1 FDAILFFRYSP
12 LNMRFP
18 HFIVPLFVGFSLSA
32 PVDAT
37 AIFAHGVS
45 KDQGWY
51 DSNKTGIDDTGL
63 CWAAA
68 ASNVL
73 QWWQDQGTYIP
84 NGTPNGTVKGKPHQ
98 TVIFDSFKENWKNV
112 GNGAEN
118 GFRWYLG
125 GNPLNPNLVDNAL
138 KNKDSGKYWEQYI
151 NSIGYNTSTW
161 YQDFP
166 AVTMGYSF
174 DPNFDFAA
182 TFVPTMINLFNSGA
196 GITLGLAPTFPAAGH
211 EITLWG
217 LTYDENNILTS
228 LYYTDSDDGDGL
240 KTYHFTKQEYNPGS
254 DPGEKIVL
262 TDYIFGNA
270 YINDYN
276 ALTLPFAI
284 PEPSSVLL
292 SLLGGSLLCLSRR
305 RR

>member
-1 FDAILFFRYSP
+1 
-12 LNMRFP
+12 MRFP
-18 HFIVPLFVGFSLSA
+18 HFIVPLFIGFSLSA

-45 KDQGWY
+45 QDQGWY
-51 DSNKTGIDDTGL
+51 DSNKTGNDDNGL

-84 NGTPNGTVKGKPHQ
+84 NGTPNGTVEGKPHQ

-228 LYYTDSDDGDGL
+228 LYYTDSDDGKDLLIESKVSFVGE
-240 KTYHFTKQEYNPGS
+240 TIYMS
-254 DPGEKIVL
+254 DYPNY
-262 TDYIFGNA
+262 T
-270 YINDYN
+270 INYYT